1 MTGIINRL
9 TLRLAAT
16 AIAAA
21 LAAGTTA
28 APASAETYAVIVKT
42 VNDVFSAPVKE
53 GCEKAAKDLG
63 VECYYIGPSEVN
75 EAQQLQVI
83 NDVLTKG
90 VDGIAVSATNPKS
103 VARLLEKAKA
113 AGIPIVTFDGDLLQ
127 EDAGLRST
135 FIGTDNYNFGV
146 ELAKKVVE
154 YKPKGGTVCIQ
165 TGTAGS
171 LNLDLRVQGI
181 RDTLANVSKDKP
193 VKRLAGENGW
203 TEVDGCPIYNNDN
216 ISLAAQQM
224 NDVLVANPKLDAFV
238 AVGGWAQYAPS
249 AYRQAVGRVKDRVD
263 SKDLVISFGDA
274 FAPQL
279 PLLKDG
285 LAHYLVGQSPY
296 NMGYKSIEALR
307 DLKQGKTV
315 PPYIDT
321 GFVKC
326 TPDMADTCG
335 KN

>member
-1 MTGIINRL
+1 MTRVKKAVATVL
-9 TLRLAAT
+9 TAVLAAS
-16 AIAAA
+16 AA
-21 LAAGTTA
+21 L
-28 APASAETYAVIVKT
+28 PASAETYAVIVKT

-53 GCEKAAKDLG
+53 GCEKAAQDLG

-75 EAQQLQVI
+75 EANQLQVI

-90 VDGIAVSATNPKS
+90 VDGIAVSSINPKS
-103 VARLLEKAKA
+103 VARLLQKAKE
-113 AGIPIVTFDGDLLQ
+113 AGIPVVTFDGDLLE
-127 EDAGLRST
+127 EDAGLRTS

-146 ELAKKVVE
+146 ELAKKVLE
-154 YKPKGGTVCIQ
+154 YKKGGTVCIQ

-171 LNLDLRVQGI
+171 LNLDTRVQGI
-181 RDTLANVSKDKP
+181 RDTLAGVAKDQK
-193 VKRLAGENGW
+193 VDRLTGQNGW

-224 NDVLVANPKLDAFV
+224 NDVLVANPTLDAFV
-238 AVGGWAQYAPS
+238 AVGGWAQYAPA
-249 AYRQAVGRVKDRVD
+249 AYRAAVERVKDRVD
-263 SKDLVISFGDA
+263 SNELVISFGDA

-285 LAHYLVGQSPY
+285 LAQYLVGQSPY
-296 NMGYKSIEALR
+296 NMGYKSIEALK
-307 DLKQGKTV
+307 DLKAGKTI

-326 TPDMADTCG
+326 TIAQADTCG